1 MHQSPIQREQE
12 FAAKKV
18 RTGLQ
23 VRRWCPARSQAIN
36 AKRPSLPVA
45 PRKWATG
52 KGKIMVAEGVGV
64 SALLITV
71 SGPVWF
77 HEGVVPM
84 VLLFHDLRLK
94 PI

>member
-1 MHQSPIQREQE
+1 MLKDLASQWLPGN
-12 FAAKKV
+12 
-18 RTGLQ
+18 GLQ
-23 VRRWCPARSQAIN
+23 
-36 AKRPSLPVA
+36 
-45 PRKWATG
+45 G
-52 KGKIMVAEGVGV
+52 KVMIMVAEGVGV